1 MLNNRDRKYIHIFS
15 QDTQVPMQVKKQ
27 ANMAYSLIKTNKATA
42 DITELSPKNYHYKKR
57 VVLFA
62 AILTLVIGTSAYAS
76 IKHWGLNDFFAK
88 SGKEL
93 TEQASTLID
102 KNVVQENIES
112 TLVNFK
118 VREAICD
125 NETISVVLEAK
136 PVASDKYL
144 LLALDASYKDP
155 VSNMGIEAKDGETI
169 VEYAR
174 ETNREMLSVNPSLR
188 NNGEYLPC
196 SADYTTEEDGTVV
209 FILKVANTNKAE
221 NITLTCNTVV
231 YPIDLNGN
239 MGETIKDSFDF
250 QLYNKSTEVI
260 NMYQMSN
267 PTTVEDAGVI
277 VDKIEISSTELG
289 LYTELTFHIAPEA
302 SNDMITLAN
311 DGLWFEYLEESGD
324 NTWQSGLSGIGS
336 IEEISNGV
344 FVQKNNFS
352 LRDLPDTITVRAF
365 DCWNKTR
372 FGEVT
377 LNKNIK

>member
-1 MLNNRDRKYIHIFS
+1 MKKRERNYIHIF
-15 QDTQVPMQVKKQ
+15 TQNFELPLQVKRQ
-27 ANMAYSLIKTNKATA
+27 ADLAYSLIKTNNVTSDVK
-42 DITELSPKNYHYKKR
+42 EFSPKNYHYKKR

-62 AILTLVIGTSAYAS
+62 AVLTLVIGTTAYAS
-76 IKHWGLNDFFAK
+76 IRHWGLNDFFAK

-93 TEQASTLID
+93 TEEASTLIEKD
-102 KNVVQENIES
+102 VVQTNTE
-112 TLVNFK
+112 TDLVNFK

-125 NETISVVLEAK
+125 IETICVVLEAK
-136 PVASDKYL
+136 PVNSDQYL

-155 VSNMGIEAKDGETI
+155 VTNMGIEAKDGKTI

-221 NITLTCNTVV
+221 TITLSCNTAV

-239 MGETIKDSFDF
+239 AGETIKDSFDF

-260 NMYQMSN
+260 NVYQMTN

-302 SNDMITLAN
+302 SNDMIALAN
-311 DGLWFEYLEESGD
+311 DGLWFEYLDESGV
-324 NTWQSGLSGIGS
+324 TWQSGLSGIGS
-336 IEEISNGV
+336 IDEVSDGV

-352 LRDLPDTITVRAF
+352 LQDLPDTITVRAF
-365 DCWNKTR
+365 DCWSKTR

-377 LNKNIK
+377 LNK